1 MSEQFDLIVVGA
13 GPGGYVAA
21 IRASQLGMKVAVVEK
36 RATLGGV
43 CLNEGCIPSK
53 ALLDSSEH
61 FALARDK
68 FSLHGIEIDPPRL
81 NLVAMQARKDD
92 VVKKLTDGVAY
103 LFKKHKITLVTGTAS
118 LKGPDSTGLQQV
130 AIDRAFQLSFPNG
143 DQQPLDTQQLLCAPK
158 IVLATGS
165 EPIQLPNIPFDGEL
179 VVSAREALAF
189 DRVPDHLVVAG
200 GGYIGLELGSV
211 WRRLGARVT
220 VMEALPGIAPS
231 SDRQLADYL
240 QRALK
245 KQGIEFR
252 LNTKVTG
259 LRRLG
264 SKAMIQFGYGA
275 ESNEIDCDRLLVAIG
290 RRPQLAGLGIEAF
303 GINVDQAGRILVDA
317 DYQTTAPGIYAIGDL
332 IPGPMLAHKASEEG
346 VVCVERIAGKSSV
359 VEYDY
364 LPGVVYTW
372 PEGASVGKTEEQL
385 REASVPYKAGKFNF
399 LGNGRARAMDETEG
413 FVKVL
418 AHAETDRLLGVHIV
432 GPRASDMI
440 AEAVTAMSFM
450 GTARDMGMLFHAHPT
465 LPEALK
471 EAALDVHKEAIHG

>member
-1 MSEQFDLIVVGA
+1 MSEQFDLIVIGA

-21 IRASQLGMKVAVVEK
+21 IRASQLGMKVAVIEK
-36 RATLGGV
+36 RAALGGV

-81 NLVAMQARKDD
+81 NLPVMLARKDD

-103 LFKKHKITLVTGTAS
+103 LLKKNKVKVITGVAS
-118 LKGPDSTGLQQV
+118 LKGMDEAGLQQV
-130 AIDRAFQLSFPNG
+130 ALEQVVQCDVPDG
-143 DQQPLDTQQLLCAPK
+143 DQQPADALLILKAAK
-158 IVLATGS
+158 VLLATGS
-165 EPIQLPNIPFDGEL
+165 EPIALKAIPFDGEL

-189 DRVPDHLVVAG
+189 DQVPEHLVVAG

-220 VMEALPGIAPS
+220 VMEALPGIVPS
-231 SDRQLADYL
+231 SDRQVAEYL

-264 SKAMIQFGYGA
+264 SKAVIQFRSGEENG
-275 ESNEIDCDRLLVAIG
+275 EIDCDRLLVAVG
-290 RRPQLAGLGIEAF
+290 RRPQLAGLGAETI
-303 GINVDQAGRILVDA
+303 GITFDVNGRIQVDA
-317 DYQTTAPGIYAIGDL
+317 DYQTAVTGIYAIGDL

-346 VVCVERIAGKSSV
+346 VACIERMAGKAATV
-359 VEYDY
+359 AYDC

-372 PEGASVGKTEEQL
+372 PEGASVGKTEDQL
-385 REASVPYKAGKFNF
+385 KDAAIPYKSGKFNF

-450 GTARDMGMLFHAHPT
+450 GTARDLGMLFHAHPT
-465 LPEALK
+465 LSEAMK

>member
-1 MSEQFDLIVVGA
+1 MSEQFDLIVIGA

-21 IRASQLGMKVAVVEK
+21 IRASQLGMKVAMVEK

-68 FSLHGIEIDPPRL
+68 FAQHGIEIEAPRL
-81 NLVAMQARKDD
+81 NLAAMLARKDD

-103 LFKKHKITLVTGTAS
+103 LFKKNKITVVTGTAR
-118 LKGPDSTGLQQV
+118 LKGADETGAQQV
-130 AIDRAFQLSFPNG
+130 EVERAFQLNFPNG
-143 DQQPLDTQQLLCAPK
+143 EPQPVEAPQLLKAPK
-158 IVLATGS
+158 VLLATGS
-165 EPIQLPNIPFDGEL
+165 EPIPLPAIPFDGEL
-179 VVSAREALAF
+179 VVSAREALGF
-189 DRVPDHLVVAG
+189 EQVPDHLVVAG

-220 VMEALPGIAPS
+220 VIEALPGIVPA
-231 SDRQLADYL
+231 SDRQVADYL
-240 QRALK
+240 QRTLK

-264 SKAMIQFGYGA
+264 SKAMIQFGSGL
-275 ESNEIDCDRLLVAIG
+275 ESGEIDCDRLLVAIG
-290 RRPQLAGLGIEAF
+290 RRPLLAGLGAIEL
-303 GINVDQAGRILVDA
+303 GITLDSTGRVAVDE
-317 DYQTTAPGIYAIGDL
+317 DYQTSVPGIYAIGDL
-332 IPGPMLAHKASEEG
+332 VPGPMLAHKASEEG
-346 VVCVERIAGKSSV
+346 VVCVERMVGKAAV

-385 REASVPYKAGKFNF
+385 KEAGVQYKSGKFNF
-399 LGNGRARAMDETEG
+399 MGNGRAKAMDETEG

-418 AHAETDRLLGVHIV
+418 AHAETDLLLGIHIV

-450 GTARDMGMLFHAHPT
+450 GTARDLGMQFHAHPT
-465 LPEALK
+465 LSEALK
-471 EAALDVHKEAIHG
+471 EATLDVHKEAIHG